1 MCKVKLKYIIKIK
14 YHAYGYH
21 ENNFLN
27 SEQLFM
33 TTADLLVS
41 EGYDKVGY
49 KYVVI
54 DDCWMTH
61 NRTADGK
68 LQADEKRFPH
78 GIKALA
84 DYVSK

>member
-1 MCKVKLKYIIKIK
+1 
-14 YHAYGYH
+14 
-21 ENNFLN
+21 
-27 SEQLFM
+27 M

-49 KYVVI
+49 KYVII

-84 DYVSK
+84 DYVSKYTISVTIEALKAERYNITR

>member
-1 MCKVKLKYIIKIK
+1 MCQVKLKYKFKVKNKTYNHYQK
-14 YHAYGYH
+14 YL
-21 ENNFLN
+21 LN

-68 LQADEKRFPH
+68 LQADKKRFPH

>member
-1 MCKVKLKYIIKIK
+1 
-14 YHAYGYH
+14 
-21 ENNFLN
+21 
-27 SEQLFM
+27 M

-61 NRTADGK
+61 NRTVDGK
-68 LQADEKRFPH
+68 LQADIKRFPR

-84 DYVSK
+84 DYVSLIKLSYNMY

>member
-1 MCKVKLKYIIKIK
+1 
-14 YHAYGYH
+14 
-21 ENNFLN
+21 
-27 SEQLFM
+27 M

-54 DDCWMTH
+54 DDCWMTY
-61 NRTADGK
+61 NRTSDGK
-68 LQADEKRFPH
+68 LQADKKRFPR

-84 DYVSK
+84 DYVSFVINIS

>member
-1 MCKVKLKYIIKIK
+1 MCQVKLKYKFKVK
-14 YHAYGYH
+14 YQAHNHYEKH
-21 ENNFLN
+21 FLN

-84 DYVSK
+84 DYVNK

>member
-1 MCKVKLKYIIKIK
+1 
-14 YHAYGYH
+14 
-21 ENNFLN
+21 
-27 SEQLFM
+27 M

-49 KYVVI
+49 NYVVI
-54 DDCWMTH
+54 DDCWMQN

-68 LQADEKRFPH
+68 LQADKNRFPN

-84 DYVSK
+84 DYVSSLNVAIQITIVKEFIVFCNFRF

>member
-1 MCKVKLKYIIKIK
+1 M
-14 YHAYGYH
+14 
-21 ENNFLN
+21 N
-27 SEQLFM
+27 SEKLFM

-54 DDCWMTH
+54 DDCWMQH

-68 LQADEKRFPH
+68 LQADEKRFPR

-84 DYVSK
+84 DYVSVLIQIFKKKKKNLWSE

>member
-1 MCKVKLKYIIKIK
+1 
-14 YHAYGYH
+14 
-21 ENNFLN
+21 
-27 SEQLFM
+27 M

-49 KYVVI
+49 EYVVI

-61 NRTADGK
+61 NRTEDGK
-68 LQADEKRFPH
+68 LQADPKRFPR

-84 DYVSK
+84 DYVRTLKFNRK

>member
-1 MCKVKLKYIIKIK
+1 MS
-14 YHAYGYH
+14 
-21 ENNFLN
+21 
-27 SEQLFM
+27 SEKLFM
-33 TTADLLVS
+33 TTADLLIS

-54 DDCWMTH
+54 DDCWMTQ

-68 LQADEKRFPH
+68 LQADKKRFPH

-84 DYVSK
+84 DYVSILNVTRETRYLLN